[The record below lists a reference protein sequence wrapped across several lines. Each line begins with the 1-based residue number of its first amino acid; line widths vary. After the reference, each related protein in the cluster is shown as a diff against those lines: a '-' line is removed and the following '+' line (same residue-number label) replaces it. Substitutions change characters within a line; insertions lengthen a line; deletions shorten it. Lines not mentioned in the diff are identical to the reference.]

1 MSYLIIFKKLVVLLF
16 KLFNDFTIYFIQI
29 FQDLL
34 RIPNTFQS
42 DIITAI
48 IALFVVIDPIGN
60 IPLFIALTKK
70 LEKEEHKAI
79 SKTAILT
86 AGILLVIFGV
96 AGSQI
101 LQLFGITIFSFMIAG
116 GILLFIIAI
125 ELLTYGEW
133 RFVGNVKEE
142 AGVVPIAFPL
152 LAGPGAITAVIILY
166 QTSGFLITVISI
178 IIVIAITYVI
188 LRMVNPIYK
197 VLGNRGSMIVSRVF
211 AVIIA
216 AIAVEYI
223 VEGIKSLFVL

>member
-1 MSYLIIFKKLVVLLF
+1 MYNELLVSIIQTI
-16 KLFNDFTIYFIQI
+16 NDFI
-29 FQDLL
+29 
-34 RIPNTFQS
+34 RIPDTFQT
-42 DIITAI
+42 DIITSV

-60 IPLFIALTKK
+60 IPLFIAFTKK
-70 LEKEEHKAI
+70 LQKAEHKTV

-86 AGILLVIFGV
+86 AAALLLLFGM
-96 AGSQI
+96 AGTQI

-116 GILLFIIAI
+116 GTLLFIIAI

-133 RFVGNVKEE
+133 RFAGGVKEE
-142 AGVVPIAFPL
+142 VGVVPLAFPL
-152 LAGPGAITAVIILY
+152 LAGPGSITAVIISY
-166 QTSGFLITVISI
+166 QTSGFFITFSSI
-178 IIVIAITYVI
+178 IIVMAITYVI

-223 VEGIKSLFVL
+223 VKGIKNLFLI

>member
-1 MSYLIIFKKLVVLLF
+1 MYNELLISIFQTI
-16 KLFNDFTIYFIQI
+16 NDFI
-29 FQDLL
+29 
-34 RIPNTFQS
+34 RIPDTFQT
-42 DIITAI
+42 DIITSV

-60 IPLFIALTKK
+60 IPLFIAFTKK
-70 LEKEEHKAI
+70 LEKAEHNTV

-86 AGILLVIFGV
+86 AAALLLLFGM
-96 AGSQI
+96 AGTQI

-116 GILLFIIAI
+116 GTLLFIIAI

-133 RFVGNVKEE
+133 RFAGGVKEE
-142 AGVVPIAFPL
+142 VGVVPIAFPL
-152 LAGPGAITAVIILY
+152 LAGPGSITAVIISY
-166 QTSGFLITVISI
+166 QTSGFFITFSSI
-178 IIVIAITYVI
+178 IIVMAITYVI

-223 VEGIKSLFVL
+223 VKGIKNLFLI

>member
-1 MSYLIIFKKLVVLLF
+1 MYNELLISIFQTI
-16 KLFNDFTIYFIQI
+16 NDFIRVP
-29 FQDLL
+29 D
-34 RIPNTFQS
+34 TFQT
-42 DIITAI
+42 DIITSV

-60 IPLFIALTKK
+60 IPLFIAFTKK
-70 LEKEEHKAI
+70 LEKDEHKTV

-86 AGILLVIFGV
+86 AAALLLLFGM
-96 AGSQI
+96 AGTQI

-116 GILLFIIAI
+116 GTLLFIIAI

-133 RFVGNVKEE
+133 RFAGGVKEE
-142 AGVVPIAFPL
+142 VGVVPIAFPL
-152 LAGPGAITAVIILY
+152 LAGPGSITAVIISY
-166 QTSGFLITVISI
+166 QTSGFLITFSSI
-178 IIVIAITYVI
+178 IIVMAITYVI

-223 VEGIKSLFVL
+223 VKGIKNLFLI

>member
-1 MSYLIIFKKLVVLLF
+1 MYNELFISIFQTI
-16 KLFNDFTIYFIQI
+16 NDFI
-29 FQDLL
+29 
-34 RIPNTFQS
+34 RIPDTFQT
-42 DIITAI
+42 DIITSV

-60 IPLFIALTKK
+60 IPLFIAFTKK
-70 LEKEEHKAI
+70 LQKAEHKPV

-86 AGILLVIFGV
+86 AAALLLLFGM
-96 AGSQI
+96 AGTQI

-116 GILLFIIAI
+116 GTLLFIIAI

-133 RFVGNVKEE
+133 RFAGGVKEE
-142 AGVVPIAFPL
+142 VGVVPLAFPL
-152 LAGPGAITAVIILY
+152 LAGPGSITAVIISY
-166 QTSGFLITVISI
+166 QTSGFFITFSSI
-178 IIVIAITYVI
+178 IIVMAITYVI

-223 VEGIKSLFVL
+223 VKGIKNLFLI

>member
-1 MSYLIIFKKLVVLLF
+1 MYDELLIS
-16 KLFNDFTIYFIQI
+16 I
-29 FQDLL
+29 FQTLNDL
-34 RIPNTFQS
+34 IKVPTTFQT
-42 DIITAI
+42 DIITSI

-60 IPLFIALTKK
+60 IPLFIAFTKK
-70 LEKEEHKAI
+70 LEKAEHKTV

-86 AGILLVIFGV
+86 AAALLLLFGV
-96 AGSQI
+96 AGTQI

-116 GILLFIIAI
+116 GTLLFIIAI

-133 RFVGNVKEE
+133 RFAGSVKEE
-142 AGVVPIAFPL
+142 VGVVPIAFPL
-152 LAGPGAITAVIILY
+152 LAGPGSITAVIISY
-166 QTSGFLITVISI
+166 QTSGFLITFSSI
-178 IIVIAITYVI
+178 IIVMAITYVI

-223 VEGIKSLFVL
+223 VKGIKNLFLI

>member
-1 MSYLIIFKKLVVLLF
+1 ML
-16 KLFNDFTIYFIQI
+16 NDFTIYLFQI

-42 DIITAI
+42 DIITAV

-70 LEKEEHKAI
+70 LEKEEQNTI

-133 RFVGNVKEE
+133 RFAGNVKVGE

-178 IIVIAITYVI
+178 IIVLAITYFI

-197 VLGNRGSMIVSRVF
+197 VLGNVGSMIVSRVF

-223 VEGIKSLFVL
+223 VEGIKNLFVI

>member
-1 MSYLIIFKKLVVLLF
+1 MYNELLISIFQTI
-16 KLFNDFTIYFIQI
+16 NDFI
-29 FQDLL
+29 
-34 RIPNTFQS
+34 RIPDTFQT
-42 DIITAI
+42 DIITSV

-60 IPLFIALTKK
+60 IPLFIAFTKK
-70 LEKEEHKAI
+70 LEKAEHKTV

-86 AGILLVIFGV
+86 AAALLLLFGM
-96 AGSQI
+96 AGTQI

-116 GILLFIIAI
+116 GTLLFIIAI

-133 RFVGNVKEE
+133 RFAGSVKEE
-142 AGVVPIAFPL
+142 VGVVPIAFPL
-152 LAGPGAITAVIILY
+152 LAGPGSITAVIISY
-166 QTSGFLITVISI
+166 QTSGFLITFLSI
-178 IIVIAITYVI
+178 IIVMAITYVI

-223 VEGIKSLFVL
+223 VEGIKNLFLI

>member
-1 MSYLIIFKKLVVLLF
+1 MYDELLIS
-16 KLFNDFTIYFIQI
+16 I
-29 FQDLL
+29 FQTLNDL
-34 RIPNTFQS
+34 IKVPTTFQT
-42 DIITAI
+42 DIITSI

-60 IPLFIALTKK
+60 IPLFIAFTKK
-70 LEKEEHKAI
+70 LEKAEHKTV

-86 AGILLVIFGV
+86 AAALLLLFGV
-96 AGSQI
+96 AGTQI

-116 GILLFIIAI
+116 GTLLFIIAI

-133 RFVGNVKEE
+133 RFAGSVKEE
-142 AGVVPIAFPL
+142 VGVVPIAFPL
-152 LAGPGAITAVIILY
+152 LAGPGSITAVIISY
-166 QTSGFLITVISI
+166 QTSGFLITFSSI
-178 IIVIAITYVI
+178 IIVMAITYVI

-223 VEGIKSLFVL
+223 VKGIKNLF

>member
-1 MSYLIIFKKLVVLLF
+1 MYNELLISIFQTI
-16 KLFNDFTIYFIQI
+16 NDFI
-29 FQDLL
+29 
-34 RIPNTFQS
+34 RIPDTFQT
-42 DIITAI
+42 DIITSV

-60 IPLFIALTKK
+60 IPLFIAFTKK
-70 LEKEEHKAI
+70 LEKAEHKTV

-86 AGILLVIFGV
+86 AAALLLLFGM
-96 AGSQI
+96 AGTQI

-116 GILLFIIAI
+116 GTLLFIIAI

-133 RFVGNVKEE
+133 RFARGVKEE
-142 AGVVPIAFPL
+142 VGVVPIAFPL
-152 LAGPGAITAVIILY
+152 LAGPGSITAVIISY
-166 QTSGFLITVISI
+166 QTSGFFITFSSI
-178 IIVIAITYVI
+178 IIVMAITYVI

-223 VEGIKSLFVL
+223 VKGIKNLFLI

>member
-1 MSYLIIFKKLVVLLF
+1 MYNELLVSIIQTI
-16 KLFNDFTIYFIQI
+16 NDFI
-29 FQDLL
+29 
-34 RIPNTFQS
+34 RIPDTFQT
-42 DIITAI
+42 DIITSV

-60 IPLFIALTKK
+60 IPLFIAYTKK
-70 LEKEEHKAI
+70 LQKAEHKTV

-86 AGILLVIFGV
+86 AAALLLLFGM
-96 AGSQI
+96 AGTQI

-116 GILLFIIAI
+116 GTLLFIIAI

-133 RFVGNVKEE
+133 RFAGGVKEE
-142 AGVVPIAFPL
+142 IGVVPIAFPL
-152 LAGPGAITAVIILY
+152 LAGPGSITAVIISY
-166 QTSGFLITVISI
+166 QTSGFLITFSSI
-178 IIVIAITYVI
+178 IIVMAITYVI

-223 VEGIKSLFVL
+223 VKGIINLYLI